1 MRVFKKQGL
10 KIAFSYLLTGEVSNI
25 PKAELLPLQ
34 FMVSDSNTSQVLL
47 YWLESCTLS
56 PVELSLMIREMP
68 CEENC
73 AVFMLGAADANE
85 IYSQWRFSFLCPC

>member
-34 FMVSDSNTSQVLL
+34 FMVSDFPSSPLL
-47 YWLESCTLS
+47 VRIMYTQS
-56 PVELSLMIREMP
+56 R
-68 CEENC
+68 
-73 AVFMLGAADANE
+73 GAITNDQRDA
-85 IYSQWRFSFLCPC
+85 L